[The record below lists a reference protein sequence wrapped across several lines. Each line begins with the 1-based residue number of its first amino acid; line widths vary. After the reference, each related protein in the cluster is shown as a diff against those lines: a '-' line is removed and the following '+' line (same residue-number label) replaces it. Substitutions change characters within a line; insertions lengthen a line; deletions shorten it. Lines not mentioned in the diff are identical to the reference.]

1 MIEAQASSVKIID
14 APRLSVARLLV
25 LRALVDSVITS
36 SNGLDGTGHSTPV
49 LDVISDGSYRAKSY
63 SERSLESG
71 AAGALRDAMQAGGS
85 SRHLETLDSAP
96 SEH

>member
-1 MIEAQASSVKIID
+1 M
-14 APRLSVARLLV
+14 
-25 LRALVDSVITS
+25 S

-49 LDVISDGSYRAKSY
+49 LDVISDGSYRAKSH